1 VQSVIFLRQTP
12 LIRYISEGNKEKE
25 KSRCYIMG
33 KFPLADAELTK
44 IWICRRCKARNRA
57 GSKMCRKCG
66 YKVLRP
72 KRKDARVKK

>member
-1 VQSVIFLRQTP
+1 
-12 LIRYISEGNKEKE
+12 
-25 KSRCYIMG
+25 MG

-57 GSKMCRKCG
+57 GSEMCRKCG